1 MSDAERVERLLRLA
15 LTPVEPPERLS
26 DRLERGLSELTEAAA
41 DELADWELSAMR
53 DPRNWARPAAA
64 VVVGTVAG
72 GALVLVRARQQ
83 QKKRQTPGL
92 RAIERS
98 IRSVADDLEKRLRH

>member
-1 MSDAERVERLLRLA
+1 MSDAERVEHLLRMALA
-15 LTPVEPPERLS
+15 PVEPPERLT

-41 DELADWELSAMR
+41 DELADWELAAMS

-64 VVVGTVAG
+64 VVVGGMAA

-83 QKKRQTPGL
+83 HRKRQATGL
-92 RAIERS
+92 RALERS
-98 IRSVADDLEKRLRH
+98 VRDVAGDLEKRLRR